1 MKRHILALALGT
13 GILAMA
19 ALAAMA
25 SADQQASPWS
35 VSVLSDRCILSF
47 TPTGIRD
54 QQSENA
60 PLQRLVALPP
70 DASRA
75 SARLLAGP
83 EGAEVSVTPI
93 AGRLR
98 GLPVALLTL
107 AGTGGAAAEVELGH
121 DGDWL
126 ATDRSAPRRYARGFD
141 AALGGALAGLP
152 READQSENGTY
163 VILTVDDF
171 VPAVA
176 ELADWRR
183 RQGFHVE
190 IVTTTTTGTTN
201 TAIQSW
207 LRDAYAT
214 WERPP
219 EYLCIVGDILQIP
232 TWYIAA
238 DPTDHY
244 YARMDED
251 WLPDLLVGRLPVE
264 SATQVENLAAKI
276 VAYER
281 DPYLGDTGWYTRSLM
296 IAGNYGSET
305 PTYTTTWCGEQLET
319 IGFDPATE
327 VYFPPFFDG
336 VAPIT
341 AALDNGVG
349 YVAYRGWAY
358 GDWGWEPPHFINDD
372 VPGVAN
378 GAMMPVV
385 MSFVCHTANFANP
398 AGICL
403 GEAFLRH
410 GTAADPQGAVAYI
423 GNAEHWSYTRYND
436 AMAIAVFERIVDRGI
451 VDLGGL
457 MVSAKMR
464 FWEHFPHQPDFA
476 ETGEESV
483 EFYFHIYILLGDPA
497 TRHWLAA
504 PTAITVAHPATLPA
518 GGNFVEVTVTEAD
531 GMTPLAGAR
540 VGVAQDD
547 EVLGCAFT
555 DAAGLAHVELASV
568 AAGAD
573 VAVTVTA
580 PDRQPY
586 EGVATVDDGAAHL
599 AVTGFALD
607 DGAGGNGD
615 GLASPNESVALL
627 ATLGN
632 ATSQGASGVSAT
644 LLDAAGATVTQASA
658 AFADIPAGDSTAAA
672 TAFQVQLDA
681 DLEDGARLRF
691 PVDATHDAGTDRSD
705 LILGVAAP
713 RLTPGAVTLG
723 GDGFADPGE
732 TVSLVVA
739 LTNDGSVDAGA
750 AAAVLAIADGGL
762 GSVTD
767 ADGAFAAIAVD
778 STGDNAA
785 DPFEIQVAAGLPA
798 GTALPFTLSLT
809 IAPGIVQETSFSVLV
824 GEVNA
829 GAPAGPDAYGYWVYD
844 SADLFYDQRPDYAWT
859 EISPTFGGDGTKV
872 DYPGDNI
879 PMAPVALPFTFR
891 YFGED
896 VASIRVCDNGWI
908 AFDTDDF
915 WDYFNWPMPHEHGN
929 HSIIAP
935 FWDNLDPMRILP
947 GEPGYLAGDELKD
960 GVYTW
965 HDVAGGRFIVEW
977 SRVRHFIKTEIHH
990 LQTFQVVLLD
1000 PATHATPTGDGEIH
1014 FYYRQVTNAD
1024 HLRNY
1029 ATVGF
1034 EDATETRGLQLSYCG
1049 INADGMAPVGPGLA
1063 VRVTTEAP
1071 TYAPFVVDAFR
1082 CEPDP
1087 EAGLRLSWTTR
1098 DERPVLGWRLV
1109 RVDGSREEALGDV
1122 LAPGARSFR
1131 DVAADPDRDASY
1143 RLVALHP
1150 WDQESRLGPFDYV
1163 AGQDTQ
1169 LRLALGQ
1176 SRPNPMTASTRIDYV
1191 LPAPGRLSL
1200 KIYDAAGRLVR
1211 TLSDGPA
1218 AAGPGAADWDGR
1230 DDAGRPAATGVYVY
1244 RLESGDKALTRKL
1257 MLVR

>member
-19 ALAAMA
+19 AGAAMA
-25 SADQQASPWS
+25 AADQQASPCS
-35 VSVLSDRCILSF
+35 VTVLSDRCILSF
-47 TPTGIRD
+47 SSTGERD
-54 QQSENA
+54 QQPETA
-60 PLQRLVALPP
+60 PRRQLVALPP

-75 SARLLAGP
+75 AARLLAGP
-83 EGAEVSVTPI
+83 DGAAVSVTPI
-93 AGRLR
+93 IGRLR
-98 GLPVALLTL
+98 GLPVAMLTL
-107 AGTGGAAAEVELGH
+107 AGAGGAAAEVELSH
-121 DGDWL
+121 DGDWS
-126 ATDRSAPRRYARGFD
+126 AAARSVPRLYARGFD

-152 READQSENGTY
+152 RESDQAENGTY
-163 VILTVDDF
+163 LILTVDGF

-176 ELADWRR
+176 ALADWRR

-190 IVTTTTTGTTN
+190 IATTTTAGSTN
-201 TAIQSW
+201 IAIQSW
-207 LRDAYAT
+207 LRGVYAT
-214 WERPP
+214 WARPP
-219 EYLCIVGDILQIP
+219 EYLLIVGDVLQIP
-232 TWYIAA
+232 TWYISG
-238 DPTDHY
+238 DPTDHN

-264 SATQVENLAAKI
+264 SATQVQNLVAKI

-281 DPYLGDTGWYTRSLM
+281 DPYLDDTGWYTRSLM

-305 PTYTTTWCGEQLET
+305 PTYTTTWCGEQLES
-319 IGFDPATE
+319 IGFEPAAQ
-327 VYFPPFFDG
+327 VYFPPVFNG

-341 AALDNGVG
+341 AALDNGVS

-358 GDWGWEPPHFINDD
+358 GDWGWEPPHFIIDD
-372 VPGVAN
+372 VPNVEN
-378 GAMMPVV
+378 GAMMPVI
-385 MSFVCHTANFANP
+385 MSFVCHTANFTNP
-398 AGICL
+398 NDVCL
-403 GEAFLRH
+403 AEAFLRH
-410 GTAADPQGAVAYI
+410 GTAADPKGAVAYI

-436 AMAIAVFERIVDRGI
+436 AMAIATFERIVDRG
-451 VDLGGL
+451 VEDLGGL
-457 MVSAKMR
+457 MLAAKMR
-464 FWEHFPHQPDFA
+464 FWEYFPHQPDYA
-476 ETGEESV
+476 DTGEESV

-504 PTAITVAHPATLPA
+504 PTAVTVAHPATLPA

-531 GMTPLAGAR
+531 GTTPLAGAR
-540 VGVAQDD
+540 VGVIQGD
-547 EVLGCAFT
+547 EVLGGAFT
-555 DAAGLAHVELASV
+555 DAAGLAHVELAAI
-568 AAGAD
+568 AAGSD
-573 VAVTVTA
+573 VDVTVTA
-580 PDRQPY
+580 PDRLPY
-586 EGVATVDDGAAHL
+586 EGSITIDDGAAHL

-607 DGAGGNGD
+607 DGGD

-632 ATSQGASGVSAT
+632 ATGQGATGVSAT
-644 LLDAAGATVTQASA
+644 LLDAAGATVTQATA
-658 AFADIPAGDSTAAA
+658 ACPDIPAGGAAAAA
-672 TAFQVQLDA
+672 TAFQVQLDP

-691 PVDATHDAGTDRSD
+691 PVDAEHDAGTDRSD
-705 LILGVAAP
+705 LILAVAAP

-732 TVSLVVA
+732 TVSLVLDLA
-739 LTNDGSVDAGA
+739 NEGGVDAGVVT
-750 AAAVLAIADGGL
+750 AVLAIDDAGL

-767 ADGAFAAIAVD
+767 PGGAFAAIAVD
-778 STGDNAA
+778 STEDNAA

-798 GTALPFTLSLT
+798 GTALPFTLTLT
-809 IAPGIVQETSFSVLV
+809 TADGVVQETAFSVLV

-829 GAPAGPDAYGYWVYD
+829 GAPVGPDAYGYWVYD
-844 SADLFYDQRPDYAWT
+844 SADLFYDQRPDYAWA
-859 EISPTFGGDGTKV
+859 EISPAFGGAGTKV

-879 PMAPVALPFTFR
+879 PVAPTALPFTFR

-896 VASIRVCDNGWI
+896 VTSVRVCDNGWI
-908 AFDTDDF
+908 SFDTDAF
-915 WDYFNWPMPHEHGN
+915 WDYFNWPMPDAHGN

-947 GEPGYLAGDELKD
+947 GGPGYLAGDELKD

-965 HDVAGGRFIVEW
+965 HDAAGGRFIVEW
-977 SRVRHFIKTEIHH
+977 SRVRHFIKTDIHH
-990 LQTFQVVLLD
+990 LQTFQVILLD
-1000 PATHATPTGDGEIH
+1000 PAMHSTPTGDGEIR
-1014 FYYRQVTNAD
+1014 FQYRQVTNAD
-1024 HLRNY
+1024 YLRNY

-1049 INADGMAPVGPGLA
+1049 INMDGMAPLGPGLA

-1071 TYAPFVVDAFR
+1071 TYAPFLVDDFR

-1109 RVDGSREEALGDV
+1109 RVDGGREEALGAV
-1122 LAPGARSFR
+1122 LPSAARSFR
-1131 DVAADPDRDASY
+1131 DAAADPDRDASY

-1211 TLSDGPA
+1211 TLHDGPA
-1218 AAGPGAADWDGR
+1218 SAGPGAVDWNGR
-1230 DDAGRPAATGVYVY
+1230 DDAGRPAATGIYFY
-1244 RLESGDKALTRKL
+1244 RLETGDKALTRKL